1 MEYDVVVVGGG
12 PSGATAA
19 EDLARSGHTVAMID
33 RDGMVDRETFDP
45 FLRTRAWEAGAH
57 SYTGTFTKIDRTADS
72 TYVVFRDKISG
83 NRKL

>member
-33 RDGMVDRETFDP
+33 RDGRIKP
-45 FLRTRAWEAGAH
+45 CGGAIPPRLIADFFIPDDMIDI
-57 SYTGTFTKIDRTADS
+57 YQDRTHRRQHLCGLS
-72 TYVVFRDKISG
+72 R
-83 NRKL
+83 